1 MYFNSVTISF
11 EEAVQFALERLHMK
25 DLHPR
30 EEQLESIKA
39 VYDGLNV
46 FVCLPTGFGKSLCYQ
61 AIPFVMD
68 FKLGRVGTPI
78 TSAILVVSP
87 LVSLMVD
94 QVEDLRRRKVKTSII
109 TSGSDL
115 AKPLLARETSLC
127 TDSLLF
133 CAPEALALP
142 KWRAALET
150 PAVFE
155 RIVAV
160 VVDEAHCVSKW

>member
-1 MYFNSVTISF
+1 
-11 EEAVQFALERLHMK
+11 
-25 DLHPR
+25 
-30 EEQLESIKA
+30 
-39 VYDGLNV
+39 
-46 FVCLPTGFGKSLCYQ
+46 
-61 AIPFVMD
+61 MD
-68 FKLGRVGTPI
+68 FKLGRAGTSK

-94 QVEDLRRRKVKTSII
+94 QVEDLRRRNVKTSLI
-109 TSGSDL
+109 TSCSDL
-115 AKPLLARETSLC
+115 AKPLIAGETNLY
-127 TDSLLF
+127 TDILLF

>member
-1 MYFNSVTISF
+1 MTKLLCSLCNNDSF

-30 EEQLESIKA
+30 EEQLQSIKA

-68 FKLGRVGTPI
+68 FKLGRVGTSI

-94 QVEDLRRRKVKTSII
+94 QVEDLRRRKVKTSLI

-115 AKPLLARETSLC
+115 AKRSAEPTNFCVALRSHTHSTNTFSWALC
-127 TDSLLF
+127 LVIIFMTHR
-133 CAPEALALP
+133 
-142 KWRAALET
+142 KWRSLQ
-150 PAVFE
+150 
-155 RIVAV
+155 
-160 VVDEAHCVSKW
+160 

>member
-1 MYFNSVTISF
+1 MNSSSF
-11 EEAVQFALERLHMK
+11 EEAVQFALEKLHME

-30 EEQLESIKA
+30 EEQLQSIKA

-68 FKLGRVGTPI
+68 FKLGRAGTSI

-94 QVEDLRRRKVKTSII
+94 QVEDLRRRKVKTSFI
-109 TSGSDL
+109 
-115 AKPLLARETSLC
+115 
-127 TDSLLF
+127 LLF